1 MRSQVEIWLGIL
13 LFALVTVSDAGT
25 VSLKNGT
32 TFQGTPT
39 GDLILVSTGK
49 DLLELT
55 PETIVSLTAREIR
68 LKDGRAIT
76 GTIVGG
82 RLRFQTD
89 LGEVA
94 VALTDLKEYRESA
107 PSPAIP
113 PRAQELAAPP
123 PSAPRPASPPVAAA
137 PAPPPVASPTR
148 PQGSQ
153 APPAVNPSPPSIA
166 PAPAP
171 SPPPVTS
178 TGERL
183 FRVVASEAG
192 LFTEATVQAQRAGVV
207 RRGEIVRYVDMI
219 DRRIAVLGYI
229 VDFGNWIKVKT
240 KSGLIG
246 WVEADI
252 LQEVREGISAQWIAP

>member
-1 MRSQVEIWLGIL
+1 MRSQIEIRFWIL
-13 LFALVTVSDAGT
+13 LFALVSVSDAGM
-25 VSLKNGT
+25 VSLQNGT

-39 GDLILVSTGK
+39 GELILVSTGK
-49 DLLELT
+49 DLLELA

-68 LKDGRAIT
+68 LKDGRTIT

-82 RLRFQTD
+82 RLRFKTD

-107 PSPAIP
+107 PSPAIT
-113 PRAQELAAPP
+113 PRGQESAAPP
-123 PSAPRPASPPVAAA
+123 PSAPASPPVAVSPA
-137 PAPPPVASPTR
+137 PAPVPSTTRPQQSQPPPVAR
-148 PQGSQ
+148 
-153 APPAVNPSPPSIA
+153 PSPPSIA
-166 PAPAP
+166 TVPPP

-192 LFTEATVQAQRAGVV
+192 LYTEATVQAQRAGVV

-219 DRRIAVLGYI
+219 DRRIFVLGYL

-240 KSGLIG
+240 KSGLAG
-246 WVEADI
+246 WVEADM